1 MSETTR
7 AQEVLKR
14 LANTTADENGTWLA
28 LRKRCC
34 RGKNGCEIARAMTE
48 KPPRKKREN
57 HRMRKALIRRRKS
70 YGSS

>member
-1 MSETTR
+1 MSE
-7 AQEVLKR
+7 A
-14 LANTTADENGTWLA
+14 AGM

-34 RGKNGCEIARAMTE
+34 RGKNGCEIAREMQA

-70 YGSS
+70 CGSS